1 MLKKLFGS
9 WQGKTHIQ
17 KKGFTLLELLI
28 VIAIIAALS
37 VILVI
42 VLNPAETLKK
52 SRDTQRMSDLSSL
65 KTALGIYT
73 TSKIPVSLS
82 GPSDNTECQALTSW
96 VGEEATGGL
105 FYSLDIA
112 TEDITDTILDG
123 TTFTSNGGL
132 GPFQP
137 ATAAAAVAVSGTG
150 WLPVK
155 LDDITGGSPI
165 SNMPIDPTNDVSVTT
180 GSATS
185 TAAAVNNGAL
195 VYRYACNSTASTYEI
210 DAVLESTAYTS
221 DDNKMTKDG
230 GNNTSYYEVGT
241 NLSILG
247 TGTDF

>member
-1 MLKKLFGS
+1 MLRRLLKS
-9 WQGKTHIQ
+9 WQDKTRIQ

-52 SRDTQRMSDLSSL
+52 SRDTQRMSDMASL

-73 TSKIPVSLS
+73 TSKTPVYLAGASSNAGCKL
-82 GPSDNTECQALTSW
+82 NTGWAA
-96 VGEEATGGL
+96 GD
-105 FYSLDIA
+105 FIYYSYPNTLPGA
-112 TEDITDTILDG
+112 DITDTLFDG
-123 TTFTSNGGL
+123 SIVASQPDAGQVSNVNL
-132 GPFQP
+132 SL
-137 ATAAAAVAVSGTG
+137 TAGTG

-165 SNMPIDPTNDVSVTT
+165 SNLPIDPTNTVTV
-180 GSATS
+180 GGV
-185 TAAAVNNGAL
+185 VNTDL
-195 VYRYACNSTASTYEI
+195 VYRYACNVDSLTYEI
-210 DAVLESTAYTS
+210 DAQLESTAYTS
-221 DDNKMTKDG
+221 GDDDKRTKDG